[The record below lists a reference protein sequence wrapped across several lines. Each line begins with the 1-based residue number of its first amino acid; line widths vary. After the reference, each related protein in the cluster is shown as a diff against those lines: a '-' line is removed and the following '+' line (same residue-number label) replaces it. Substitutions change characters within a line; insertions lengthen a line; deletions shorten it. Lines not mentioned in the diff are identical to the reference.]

1 MSKQFLMIKL
11 FKLRDTLIQKNE
23 EKSFMIW
30 SEVRDGDLIKY
41 DMVSAYSVDLLTLAV
56 GPVRHI
62 IEMNSRGGSF
72 GSLKHHGKLFADI
85 FFTQLQ
91 KVEV

>member
-11 FKLRDTLIQKNE
+11 FKLRETLIQKNE

-30 SEVRDGDLIKY
+30 SEVRDGDLINY

-62 IEMNSRGGSF
+62 IEMNSRGGAF
-72 GSLKHHGKLFADI
+72 GSLKHQGKLFVDI